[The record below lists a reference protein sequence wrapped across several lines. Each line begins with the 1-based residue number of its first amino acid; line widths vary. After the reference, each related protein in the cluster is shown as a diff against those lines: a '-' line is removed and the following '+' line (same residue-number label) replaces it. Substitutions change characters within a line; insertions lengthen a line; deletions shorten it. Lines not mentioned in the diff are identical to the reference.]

1 MIMHYTIYS
10 KDACSFCDRAKQ
22 LAESDDL
29 QHTIIKLGRDIERD
43 ALLQA
48 IQYYGHGR
56 TMPMIVGEDEY
67 GNRQLIG
74 GFTEFNKHVK
84 ETRG

>member
-1 MIMHYTIYS
+1 MHYTIYS

-74 GFTEFNKHVK
+74 GFAEFNKHVK

>member
-74 GFTEFNKHVK
+74 GFAEFNKHVK

>member
-10 KDACSFCDRAKQ
+10 KDACSFCDRAVQ
-22 LAESDDL
+22 LVESNDL
-29 QHTIIKLGRDIERD
+29 PHTIVKLGRDIERD
-43 ALLQA
+43 ALLEAVQF
-48 IQYYGHGR
+48 YGHGR

-74 GFTEFNKHVK
+74 GFNELNKHV
-84 ETRG
+84 RG